1 MFDHFVEL
9 VLKWLMENL
18 IFTAVKIGL
27 AEHWNMILNVIFT
40 CCVNQIAKRVTNCE
54 IMQNNSN
61 TINTCIARDR

>member
-1 MFDHFVEL
+1 MFDHFVGL
-9 VLKWLMENL
+9 VRNK
-18 IFTAVKIGL
+18 TKIGL

-40 CCVNQIAKRVTNCE
+40 GCVNQIAKRVTNCE